1 MHLQL
6 LCCAS
11 AGKGRIQSV
20 YELHDGSALFVTVA
34 KYITPAGTQI
44 DMKGINPDRSC
55 SISPGSESSGDADPF
70 KDGTLAAFIPG
81 LSIGPSTEEQ
91 LTASLASD
99 RCVLTAANVIK
110 QKNGMMSAASRV
122 AAQLPKTF

>member
-1 MHLQL
+1 MH
-6 LCCAS
+6 

-44 DMKGINPDRSC
+44 DLKGINPDSSC
-55 SISPGSESSGDADPF
+55 NISPGSSADAFDENPF

-81 LSIGPSTEEQ
+81 LSIGPTSEEQ

-110 QKNGMMSAASRV
+110 QKAGMINATSRV
-122 AAQLPKTF
+122 AAQLPRTF